1 MSWPIASLI
10 IAIALLFLALWLDSH
25 FRLKAARK
33 QIDLLCTSI
42 TAFLSKPEK
51 SQYSLEDGELSQL
64 QNCVAALEDAYLQLA
79 RLLDEER
86 QRNHR
91 FVADISHQ
99 LKTPLA
105 GLKLYVELTE
115 GEHLQKELFLIERME
130 KLIQQL
136 IRMEKLRVGAYEF
149 HYQPIEAR
157 RLVRDIWQELS
168 VLYPKHNLEVKGD
181 AELRGDQAW
190 LKEALQNIIKNSCEQ
205 PPGQTPIQ
213 VTLDRSETMIMID
226 IVDSGGGVRGIEAEQ
241 LFERFNRL
249 APEDSMQNSGLG
261 LAITKMIIERHHGS
275 IVARNTPHGLKVS
288 IDLPVHE
295 GYRSY

>member
-10 IAIALLFLALWLDSH
+10 IAIALLFLVLWLDSQ
-25 FRLKAARK
+25 FRLKATRK
-33 QIDLLCTSI
+33 QVDLLCRSI
-42 TAFLSKPEK
+42 TTFLSKPEK

-64 QNCVAALEDAYLQLA
+64 QNCVAELEDAYLQLA
-79 RLLDEER
+79 TLLEEER

-91 FVADISHQ
+91 FVTDISHQ

-115 GEHLQKELFLIERME
+115 GEHLKKELFLIERME

-149 HYQPIEAR
+149 HYAPIEAR
-157 RLVRDIWQELS
+157 HLVSDIWQELS
-168 VLYPKHNLEVKGD
+168 VLYPTHNLEVKGD
-181 AELRGDQAW
+181 AELRGDPAW
-190 LKEALQNIIKNSCEQ
+190 LKEALQNILKNSCEQ
-205 PPGQTPIQ
+205 PPGEAPIR
-213 VTLDRSETMIMID
+213 VTLDRSETMVMID
-226 IVDSGGGVRGIEAEQ
+226 IEDSSGGVRGIEAKQ

-275 IVARNTPHGLKVS
+275 IVASNTAHGLKIG